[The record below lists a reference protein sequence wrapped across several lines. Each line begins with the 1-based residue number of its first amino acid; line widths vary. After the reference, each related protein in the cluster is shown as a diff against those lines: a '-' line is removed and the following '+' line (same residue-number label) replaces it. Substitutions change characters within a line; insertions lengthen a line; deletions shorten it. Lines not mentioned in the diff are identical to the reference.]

1 MYEWLLP
8 LIVGIIALTMSAAL
22 AGKYLAKKRMYHLLW
37 AIGMFLWA
45 VSDFTQLYALLL
57 SWTVI
62 IYLSYFFS
70 SIMLAGFLGA
80 GTLYLVMPNSRVP
93 SLYLWFNVI
102 AAVALI
108 IAIAMVPVNTAALQ
122 NAVAGANGIS
132 GLSNDIAALVNI
144 PALFT
149 FVGGALYSFIRWRKL
164 YALLIAIG
172 GAVPAVGGSFAAVA
186 IPALL
191 PYTDFIGIIFLSAG
205 FYLSFSAGQQKENG
219 PKGKQK

>member
-1 MYEWLLP
+1 MYEWILP
-8 LIVGIIALTMSAAL
+8 LIVGIVALTMSAVL
-22 AGKYLAKKRMYHLLW
+22 ACKYFEKRRMYHLLW
-37 AIGMFLWA
+37 AVGMFLWA

-62 IYLSYFFS
+62 IYLAYFFS

-80 GTLYLVMPNSRVP
+80 GTLYLVMLNSRVP
-93 SLYLWFNVI
+93 WFYLWFNVI

-108 IAIAMVPVNTAALQ
+108 IALLLAPINSAALQ
-122 NAVAGANGIS
+122 SAVAGANGIS
-132 GLSNDIAALVNI
+132 GISNIFIAAIVNI

-149 FVGGALYSFIRWRKL
+149 FVGGALYSFIRWRKT
-164 YALLIAIG
+164 YSLLIAIG
-172 GAVPAVGGSFAAVA
+172 GAIPAVGGSFAAIA

-205 FYLSFSAGQQKENG
+205 FYLSFNASQK
-219 PKGKQK
+219 K